1 MMKKL
6 SKSIVTALAVL
17 LMTATV
23 PFAACAQTPAPPPG
37 PGPVLPP
44 EEIKPPVL
52 DDPDKQDP
60 VYDGSAVKVSEIVSK
75 DFGNHIKVGGQDF
88 LFVGTQIRVDALM
101 NCDKLDYGKIELLF
115 AEAAKLGVTC
125 VQIPVEWAKMEIAQ
139 DVFDY
144 TYLYKMMTFANK
156 YDLKMEFLWYGT
168 NMCGDTHSYTV
179 PDYIL
184 RDGRTYPKF
193 DALRTGE
200 FWNFYGI
207 MWYLDFDNENLIAR
221 ETNAVEKMMEY
232 IYEYDSTH
240 GAKKP
245 VIGIQILNEPDI
257 FVRYRIGK
265 YNVLSRETG
274 QTMTAE
280 EGYTKVCN
288 SLNALGKA
296 VKKSNYQVY
305 TRVNLAG
312 STKGD
317 NQNSSGNGVYDG
329 AEVKDAPAFAT
340 RMQALEGID
349 IIGDDC
355 YMSGV
360 KNVKGITSMYA
371 EKIPN
376 NFGHVAEND
385 GNYANTASLILAA
398 VSQHGGY
405 SIYDL
410 LTSPFYVA
418 NDAAD
423 IDQGIIKYA
432 DDTYGAFTYKNHYT
446 QVQSLIA
453 GLKAVDFEVYDLD
466 NDDFICFNVAS
477 DYAEQEIAQT
487 ISSTN
492 VTVAFSTSAGA
503 LGFAL
508 DMGGH
513 LDVYVT
519 ADATLS
525 LSNGTISAVK
535 SGVYTDGAFNGNA
548 VSVQNGTVRLTPNML
563 YRIEYNSAG
572 KIQSTTW
579 DNIGG

>member
-1 MMKKL
+1 M
-6 SKSIVTALAVL
+6 
-17 LMTATV
+17 
-23 PFAACAQTPAPPPG
+23 
-37 PGPVLPP
+37 
-44 EEIKPPVL
+44 
-52 DDPDKQDP
+52 
-60 VYDGSAVKVSEIVSK
+60 
-75 DFGNHIKVGGQDF
+75 
-88 LFVGTQIRVDALM
+88 
-101 NCDKLDYGKIELLF
+101 
-115 AEAAKLGVTC
+115 
-125 VQIPVEWAKMEIAQ
+125 
-139 DVFDY
+139 
-144 TYLYKMMTFANK
+144 
-156 YDLKMEFLWYGT
+156 
-168 NMCGDTHSYTV
+168 
-179 PDYIL
+179 
-184 RDGRTYPKF
+184 
-193 DALRTGE
+193 
-200 FWNFYGI
+200 
-207 MWYLDFDNENLIAR
+207 
-221 ETNAVEKMMEY
+221 
-232 IYEYDSTH
+232 
-240 GAKKP
+240 
-245 VIGIQILNEPDI
+245 
-257 FVRYRIGK
+257 
-265 YNVLSRETG
+265 
-274 QTMTAE
+274 
-280 EGYTKVCN
+280 
-288 SLNALGKA
+288 
-296 VKKSNYQVY
+296 
-305 TRVNLAG
+305 NLAA

-329 AEVKDAPAFAT
+329 AEVKDAPTFAT

-410 LTSPFYVA
+410 LTPPFYVA

-432 DDTYGAFTYKNHYT
+432 DDTYGAFTYKNHYP

-453 GLKAVDFEVYDLD
+453 GLKAVDFEVYNLD

-535 SGVYTDGAFNGNA
+535 SGVYADGVFNGNA